1 MDTALYEKI
10 SKWMDDHEEALIR
23 DISRMVAIPSV
34 SDPSEPGGPFGA
46 GCRKALEEMLE
57 MGREYGFHTR
67 NFENYAGSLWL
78 EEGELKNTIGFW
90 NHLDVVPVGD
100 NWQYEP
106 FAPVLKDGWLIGRG
120 TQDNKGPAV
129 GMLYLMMCLHEL
141 QIPLKH
147 RLCLYVGCDEE
158 RGMEDM
164 KYFTTHYETPAL
176 SLIADSGFPVCYGEK
191 GIVEGSLI
199 SRKLVSGELLEL
211 KGGTA
216 SNMIPQAAYAVLCG
230 KSAERLKRFMADSTE
245 SKKAGPDN
253 AGPDN
258 AEQDGAGQNS
268 AVQDSAGPDS
278 GGAMQ
283 HFKLEEREDG
293 SAVLTAFGT
302 SGHSAFPEGSCNA
315 IQLLLET
322 LLREGILED
331 ADAEV
336 IRPLAEANQDY
347 YGEAFGIAAQD
358 EPSGRLTSAG
368 TMIRIREG
376 SVELHFNIRYPIRHT
391 YRELEGKLL
400 QYCEEK
406 GCRWNTQ
413 RNSDPN
419 YFPREHPAVDLLT
432 GVYNEIMGLH
442 TEPFAMAGGTYARTL
457 PHAFA
462 YGIGGMPRTEEEEA
476 CTLFAPGHGGAHQ
489 PDEALYVKKLVKALK
504 IYAMAIIALNE
515 LPELS

>member
-10 SKWMDDHEEALIR
+10 SKWMDEHEEALIR

-34 SDPSEPGGPFGA
+34 SDPGEPGGPFGA
-46 GCRKALEEMLE
+46 GCKRALEEMLK
-57 MGREYGFHTR
+57 MGREYGFHTH
-67 NFENYAGSLWL
+67 NFEDYVGSLWL
-78 EEGELKNTIGFW
+78 EEGELKNTVGFW

-106 FAPVLKDGWLIGRG
+106 FSPVFKEGWLIGRG

-129 GMLYLMMCLHEL
+129 GMLYLMMCFKEL

-164 KYFTTHYETPAL
+164 KYFTSHYETPAL
-176 SLIADSGFPVCYGEK
+176 SMIADSGFPVCYGEK

-216 SNMIPQAAYAVLCG
+216 SNMIPQAATAVLSG
-230 KSAERLKRFMADSTE
+230 KSAERLRRWMADNTE
-245 SKKAGPDN
+245 DSPGKAD
-253 AGPDN
+253 
-258 AEQDGAGQNS
+258 QDGHMEENNS
-268 AVQDSAGPDS
+268 RVKAAV
-278 GGAMQ
+278 Q

-322 LLREGILED
+322 LLREQILEE

-376 SVELHFNIRYPIRHT
+376 SVELHFNIRYPIQHT
-391 YRELEGKLL
+391 YCELEQKLL
-400 QYCEEK
+400 RYCEEK
-406 GCRWNTQ
+406 GCRWSTE

-419 YFPREHPAVDLLT
+419 YFPREHPAVELLT

-442 TEPFAMAGGTYARTL
+442 TQPFAMAGGTYARTL

-462 YGIGGMPRTEEEEA
+462 YGIGGMPKTKEEEE

-489 PDEALYVKKLVKALK
+489 PDEALYIKKLVKALK
-504 IYAMAIIALNE
+504 IYAMAIIALNDIQE
-515 LPELS
+515 LT